1 VNSYAISLTQVRIL
15 HNNRINDR
23 QNSVSFLEQ
32 WMRQRAILGGVY
44 MKIVNFQSAN
54 GDHQD
59 GSVPDHCRLACG
71 ETISEIGNIDLSIC
85 F

>member
-1 VNSYAISLTQVRIL
+1 
-15 HNNRINDR
+15 
-23 QNSVSFLEQ
+23 
-32 WMRQRAILGGVY
+32 MRQRAILGGVY